1 VCINEISWPSSTD
14 SLISCRSC
22 SKVQCT
28 GAYTLTDSSNQN
40 LTSSWLQNSTRTL
53 LRSNWQPAKFGTI
66 SSGIVKQHDTALMQK
81 AGYWIEKNMD
91 EMVPQGSWY
100 KNSKMGITLAPHSV
114 ICLNCV
120 LYTSMVRI
128 EYQVREMQKVRASK
142 SFPRS
147 ASKLWVITPTF
158 SPSTPPPPRLIFD
171 HNWLAF
177 FAKQYVCCMYV
188 HGLLVQWSRVSMAL
202 SPVRGFM

>member
-1 VCINEISWPSSTD
+1 
-14 SLISCRSC
+14 
-22 SKVQCT
+22 
-28 GAYTLTDSSNQN
+28 
-40 LTSSWLQNSTRTL
+40 
-53 LRSNWQPAKFGTI
+53 
-66 SSGIVKQHDTALMQK
+66 
-81 AGYWIEKNMD
+81 MD

-100 KNSKMGITLAPHSV
+100 KNSKMGITLVTHSV

-120 LYTSMVRI
+120 LYTRMVRI

-188 HGLLVQWSRVSMAL
+188 HGLLVQWSRVSMARRQRQDQEAKL
-202 SPVRGFM
+202 EHIIRSRSSTKWPAFLGKKIRKVNFAINMTNLIKFRGNIFPYMVFLHSNVA